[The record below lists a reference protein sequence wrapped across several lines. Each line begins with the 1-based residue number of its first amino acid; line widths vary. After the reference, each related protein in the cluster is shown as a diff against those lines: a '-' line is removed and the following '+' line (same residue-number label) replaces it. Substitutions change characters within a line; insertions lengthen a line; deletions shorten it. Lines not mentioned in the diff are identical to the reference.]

1 MALPVTSQHGPLRP
15 SSTSKGDQDESD
27 TAWHLPHDLKS
38 CRRGLCNSRADSGGA
53 DLPEEWNRENLYPAS
68 VFTCLIGLPIFRHGA
83 IGPPHILGVVT
94 VAAFTVAAA
103 GKTGAFGHFSAYVET
118 TSYSLTVFFLGV
130 STVIERLTR
139 VPPSLLRA
147 WTIKIS
153 VPEAAVGAVALS
165 LDVTG
170 ARGQGTSG
178 SGSEAA

>member
-1 MALPVTSQHGPLRP
+1 
-15 SSTSKGDQDESD
+15 
-27 TAWHLPHDLKS
+27 
-38 CRRGLCNSRADSGGA
+38 
-53 DLPEEWNRENLYPAS
+53 
-68 VFTCLIGLPIFRHGA
+68 
-83 IGPPHILGVVT
+83 VVT